1 MGPEGVWVERFQR
14 HLATE
19 RRVSAHTVN
28 GYLRELAAL
37 SAWCDKRGIDTWQAL
52 DVRAVRDFAAR
63 SHAAGLAPRSIQR
76 RISALRTFFNYLV
89 RERVLLANPAVEVRA
104 PKAGRRLPE
113 ALNADQMAG
122 LLAFTPKDGMGR
134 RDLAIMELFYS
145 SGLRLAELIGLNLSD
160 LDLSDRT
167 VRVLGKGGKQRIN
180 PIGRP
185 AIKALKAWLAERSA
199 LAKPDES
206 AVFVGRGGRR
216 LGARL
221 VQRRVAQL
229 ARAQGLPIHMHPHLF
244 RHSFATHLLE
254 SSRDLRGVQE
264 LLGHANISTTQI
276 YTHLDF
282 QHLARI
288 YERSHPRAR
297 KRGQLIDMPAK
308 PKES

>member
-1 MGPEGVWVERFQR
+1 MGPDAVWIDRFKR

-19 RRVSAHTVN
+19 RRVSVHTVN

-37 SAWCDKRGIDTWQAL
+37 SAWCAKRGIESWQAL
-52 DVRAVRDFAAR
+52 DIRAVRDFAAR

-76 RISALRTFFNYLV
+76 RISAIRTFFNYLV
-89 RERVLLANPAVEVRA
+89 RERVLPANPAVEVRA

-122 LLAFTPKDGMGR
+122 LLAFTPKDRMGR

-145 SGLRLAELIGLNLSD
+145 SGLRLAELIALDLSD
-160 LDLSDRT
+160 LDLADRT

-185 AIKALKAWLAERSA
+185 AIKALQAWLAERTG
-199 LAKPDES
+199 LAKPDET

-221 VQRRVAQL
+221 VQRRVAAL

-297 KRGQLIDMPAK
+297 KRG
-308 PKES
+308 